1 MSTQTAL
8 NSYMAGRHQRANTGA
23 ARIVAE
29 AWAEAD
35 KIISQ
40 GRAKAYQMVLEAG
53 QEEAQI
59 ITELQE
65 TIAGLKAEQKSLHR
79 QNANIKSSSK
89 RVENNMVAK
98 AERKAAQI
106 VAKAETQLH
115 KVAEAI
121 DSRDMEQLLMEAKRV
136 LLHAEREANLIRER
150 ARTEGLALADAE
162 KLTVSIPDRE
172 AARARLQAVTNEAT
186 GRGRLKDA
194 S

>member
-1 MSTQTAL
+1 MTTQTAL
-8 NSYMAGRHQRANTGA
+8 NSYMAGRRQRANTGA
-23 ARIVAE
+23 ARVIAE
-29 AWAEAD
+29 ARAEAD
-35 KIISQ
+35 KIIRN
-40 GRAKAYQMVLEAG
+40 GRAQAYQMVREAG
-53 QEEAQI
+53 AEEAQI
-59 ITELQE
+59 VAELQARIVE
-65 TIAGLKAEQKSLHR
+65 LKAEQKSLRR

-106 VAKAETQLH
+106 IAKAETQLH

-136 LLHAEREANLIRER
+136 LLQAEREANLIRER

-186 GRGRLKDA
+186 GHGRLKSA
-194 S
+194 